1 MKAAK
6 ATIDIKTDGQCPHDH
21 ASATC
26 LDSERWPDADVS
38 SEIPLPRLMRVSEI
52 ERDYDP
58 ASPLG
63 LVVAWIRGFLGRPH
77 PELGRPG
84 LVCPFV
90 PGALKIDSIY
100 LTEMEEPNPTFER
113 LSAIITGYR
122 NVFPET
128 EPKSGPEAMN
138 KVFLV
143 AFPGFGPEGTAVIEK
158 VQSTLKKY
166 FVDMG
171 LLVGEFHSRND
182 NPGLHNIDFRPLR
195 SPVPML
201 AIRHLVESDLAFL
214 NRDFYSPSLR
224 AVYLRSYLFRL
235 GGKLSQ
241 LKFNE
246 ALDGLISAEVVMASS
261 PD

>member
-6 ATIDIKTDGQCPHDH
+6 ATIDIKTNGQCPHDH
-21 ASATC
+21 ASAVC
-26 LDSERWPDADVS
+26 LDRETAHDAEDFQEVA
-38 SEIPLPRLMRVSEI
+38 LPRLMRVSEI

-63 LVVAWIRGFLGRPH
+63 LVVAWIRGFLARPH

-90 PGALKIDSIY
+90 PGALKMDSIW
-100 LTEMEEPNPTFER
+100 LTEMAETNPTFER

-143 AFPGFGPEGTAVIEK
+143 AFPGFGPDGTAVIEK
-158 VQSTLKKY
+158 VQSTLKRY

-171 LLVGEFHSRND
+171 LLVGEFHPANA
-182 NPGLHNIDFRPLR
+182 NPGLHNPDFRPLR

-214 NRDFYSPSLR
+214 NRDFYSLPLR
-224 AVYLRSYLFRL
+224 ATYLRSYLFRL

-246 ALDGLISAEVVMASS
+246 ALDGLISAEVVLASS

>member
-1 MKAAK
+1 MKAARS
-6 ATIDIKTDGQCPHDH
+6 TIDIRTDGKCPRDH
-21 ASATC
+21 APATC
-26 LDSERWPDADVS
+26 PDNETAHAAEGLPEV
-38 SEIPLPRLMRVSEI
+38 PLPRLMRVSEI
-52 ERDYDP
+52 EREYSP

-63 LVVAWIRGFLGRPH
+63 LVVGWIRGFLARPH

-90 PGALKIDSIY
+90 PGALKMDSIW
-100 LTEMEEPNPTFER
+100 LTEMAETVPSFER

-122 NVFPET
+122 NVFLET

-143 AFPGFGPEGTAVIEK
+143 AFPSFGPDGTAVIEK
-158 VQSTLKKY
+158 VQSTLKRY

-171 LLVGEFHSRND
+171 LLVGEFHAANA
-182 NPGLHNIDFRPLR
+182 NPGLHNPEFRPLR

-214 NRDFYSPSLR
+214 NRDFYSVSLR
-224 AVYLRSYLFRL
+224 ATYLRSYLFRL

-241 LKFNE
+241 LKFEE
-246 ALDGLISAEVVMASS
+246 ALDGLISAEVVLASS

>member
-6 ATIDIKTDGQCPHDH
+6 ATIDIRTDGQCPRDH
-21 ASATC
+21 ASAAC
-26 LDSERWPDADVS
+26 LDSEKWPDAEVP
-38 SEIPLPRLMRVSEI
+38 SEVPLPRLMRVSEI

-63 LVVAWIRGFLGRPH
+63 LVVGWIRGFLARPH

-90 PGALKIDSIY
+90 PGALKIDSIW
-100 LTEMEEPNPTFER
+100 LTEMAETVASFER

-122 NVFPET
+122 NIFPET
-128 EPKSGPEAMN
+128 EPRSGPEAMN

-143 AFPGFGPEGTAVIEK
+143 AFSSFGPEGTAVIEK
-158 VQSTLKKY
+158 VQSTLKRY

-171 LLVGEFHSRND
+171 LLVGEFHSANA
-182 NPGLHNIDFRPLR
+182 NPGLHNPDFRPLR

-224 AVYLRSYLFRL
+224 VAYLRSYLFRL

-246 ALDGLISAEVVMASS
+246 ALDALISAEVVLASS

>member
-1 MKAAK
+1 MKAARS
-6 ATIDIKTDGQCPHDH
+6 TIDIRTDGKCPRDH
-21 ASATC
+21 APATC
-26 LDSERWPDADVS
+26 PDSETAHDAEGLLEV
-38 SEIPLPRLMRVSEI
+38 PLPRLMRVSEI
-52 ERDYDP
+52 EREYSP

-63 LVVAWIRGFLGRPH
+63 LVVGWIRGFLARPH

-90 PGALKIDSIY
+90 PGALKMDSIW
-100 LTEMEEPNPTFER
+100 LTEMAETVPSFER

-122 NVFPET
+122 NVFLET

-143 AFPGFGPEGTAVIEK
+143 AFPSFGPDGTAVIEK
-158 VQSTLKKY
+158 VQSTLKRY

-171 LLVGEFHSRND
+171 LLVGEFHAANA
-182 NPGLHNIDFRPLR
+182 NPGLHNPDFRPLR

-214 NRDFYSPSLR
+214 NRDFYPVSLR
-224 AVYLRSYLFRL
+224 ATYLRSYLFRL

-241 LKFNE
+241 LKFEE
-246 ALDGLISAEVVMASS
+246 ALDGLISAEVVLASS

>member
-1 MKAAK
+1 MKAEK

-21 ASATC
+21 ASTLC
-26 LDSERWPDADVS
+26 LNSETAHGAGDFQKVALS
-38 SEIPLPRLMRVSEI
+38 RLMRVSEI

-63 LVVAWIRGFLGRPH
+63 LVVAWIRGFLARPH

-90 PGALKIDSIY
+90 PGALKMDSIW
-100 LTEMEEPNPTFER
+100 LTEMAEANPTFER

-122 NVFPET
+122 DVFPKT

-143 AFPGFGPEGTAVIEK
+143 AFPGFGPDGTAVIEK
-158 VQSTLKKY
+158 VQSALKRY

-171 LLVGEFHSRND
+171 LLVGEFHSANA
-182 NPGLHNIDFRPLR
+182 NPGLHNPDFRPLQ

-224 AVYLRSYLFRL
+224 AAYLRSYLFRL

-246 ALDGLISAEVVMASS
+246 ALDGLISAEVVLASS

>member
-6 ATIDIKTDGQCPHDH
+6 ATIDIKPDGQCPHDH
-21 ASATC
+21 ASAVC
-26 LDSERWPDADVS
+26 LKNETAHDAEDFQ
-38 SEIPLPRLMRVSEI
+38 EIALPRLMRVSEI
-52 ERDYDP
+52 ERDYEP
-58 ASPLG
+58 TSPLG
-63 LVVAWIRGFLGRPH
+63 LVVAWIRGFLARPH

-90 PGALKIDSIY
+90 PGALKLDSIW
-100 LTEMEEPNPTFER
+100 LTEMAETNPTFER

-143 AFPGFGPEGTAVIEK
+143 AFPGFGPDGTAVIEK
-158 VQSTLKKY
+158 VQSTLKRY

-171 LLVGEFHSRND
+171 LLVGEFHSANS
-182 NPGLHNIDFRPLR
+182 NPGLHNTDFRPLR

-224 AVYLRSYLFRL
+224 AT
-235 GGKLSQ
+235 
-241 LKFNE
+241 
-246 ALDGLISAEVVMASS
+246 
-261 PD
+261 

>member
-6 ATIDIKTDGQCPHDH
+6 ATIDIRTDGQCPRDH
-21 ASATC
+21 EPATC
-26 LDSERWPDADVS
+26 LDNETAFDAEGLPEV
-38 SEIPLPRLMRVSEI
+38 PLPRLMRVSEI
-52 ERDYDP
+52 ERENGP

-63 LVVAWIRGFLGRPH
+63 LVVGWIRGFLARPH

-90 PGALKIDSIY
+90 PGALKMDSIW
-100 LTEMEEPNPTFER
+100 LTEMPATVPTFER

-122 NVFPET
+122 NVFLET

-143 AFPGFGPEGTAVIEK
+143 AFPSFGPEGTAVIER
-158 VQSTLKKY
+158 VQSTLKRY

-171 LLVGEFHSRND
+171 LLVGEFHSANA
-182 NPGLHNIDFRPLR
+182 NPGLHNPDFRPLR

-214 NRDFYSPSLR
+214 SRDFYSLSLR
-224 AVYLRSYLFRL
+224 ATYLRSYLFRL

-241 LKFNE
+241 LKFDE
-246 ALDGLISAEVVMASS
+246 ALDGLISAEVVLASS

>member
-1 MKAAK
+1 MKAVK
-6 ATIDIKTDGQCPHDH
+6 ATIDLRTDDQCPHDH
-21 ASATC
+21 APATC
-26 LDSERWPDADVS
+26 LDKEPAHGAKGLP
-38 SEIPLPRLMRVSEI
+38 EILLPRMMRISEI

-63 LVVAWIRGFLGRPH
+63 LVVGWIRGFLARPH

-90 PGALKIDSIY
+90 PGALKMDSIW
-100 LTEMEEPNPTFER
+100 LTEMAETVPAFER

-122 NVFPET
+122 NVFLET

-143 AFPGFGPEGTAVIEK
+143 AFPSFGPDGTAVIEK
-158 VQSTLKKY
+158 VQSTLKRY

-171 LLVGEFHSRND
+171 LLVGEFHSANA
-182 NPGLHNIDFRPLR
+182 NPGLHNPDFRPLR

-224 AVYLRSYLFRL
+224 ATYLRSYLYRL

-246 ALDGLISAEVVMASS
+246 ALDGLISAEVLLASS